1 VGERFRTSPATDL
14 RFGWRRR
21 VAGRGRSAAPGGG
34 RRWSGCSGERAAP
47 VAHWG
52 VRAAHVRWQGRNGE
66 LGGQES
72 GLGGKARLPARGLRR
87 RAPDAAVVWLGAVE
101 GSCTSRRGN
110 GAHIFDPRTAL
121 RPADRRRASGTRAP
135 GDGGR
140 TAGLCEERTAAQR
153 PRQPWH
159 ARGMGKGSTA

>member
-1 VGERFRTSPATDL
+1 
-14 RFGWRRR
+14 

-34 RRWSGCSGERAAP
+34 HRWSGCFGERAAP
-47 VAHWG
+47 AAHWG

-101 GSCTSRRGN
+101 GVMRVEARERRTY
-110 GAHIFDPRTAL
+110 I
-121 RPADRRRASGTRAP
+121 RPARYLASSGTKTRLGNA
-135 GDGGR
+135 R
-140 TAGLCEERTAAQR
+140 TG
-153 PRQPWH
+153 
-159 ARGMGKGSTA
+159 